1 MTPTY
6 SLSPPTYSLPSA
18 WKVIWITGA
27 STGIGRE
34 LALRLAASG
43 AQVAVS
49 ARSADKLAQLAALS
63 PNIKAYPY
71 DVTDLAAAR
80 STAQAI
86 SQDLGPI
93 DLAILNAGVWIPMGA
108 TAYDPEAVTQSM
120 LVNYTGVT
128 NALAPLLPAMI
139 SRKSGHIA
147 LVSSV
152 AGYRGLPVAISY
164 APTKAALIS
173 LAETLYPDLLD
184 ENVKLTVINPG
195 FVDTPMTKKND
206 FPMPFMVSTEFAADA
221 MIKGL
226 IRGKFE
232 IVFPW
237 QMKLMAKFSR
247 LLPYW
252 LYFGFINTL
261 PSQPASPPFKPEGDG
276 RS

>member
-1 MTPTY
+1 MTLTY
-6 SLSPPTYSLPSA
+6 VLPRA
-18 WKVIWITGA
+18 WQVIWITGA

-34 LALRLAASG
+34 LALRLAAAG
-43 AQVAVS
+43 AKVAVS
-49 ARSADKLAQLAALS
+49 ARSADKLAELAALS
-63 PNIKAYPY
+63 PHIRAYPF
-71 DVTDLAAAR
+71 DVTDLAATTSVAD
-80 STAQAI
+80 AI
-86 SQDLGPI
+86 SRDMGPI

-108 TAYDPEAVTQSM
+108 TAYDPAAVTKSM
-120 LVNYTGVT
+120 AVNYTGVT

-139 SRKSGHIA
+139 KRKSGHIA
-147 LVSSV
+147 IVSSV

-195 FVDTPMTKKND
+195 FVDTPMTKLND

-221 MIKGL
+221 IIKGL

-261 PSQPASPPFKPEGDG
+261 PSPPPSLPDAPSKPSDERAS
-276 RS
+276 